1 MRRLPGAARGRP
13 RAAHS
18 ANLRSVAEA
27 AFKMPDGWEAVIGL
41 EVHAQLKTES
51 KLFSSA
57 PHAFGA
63 EPNTQTTEVDVGL
76 PGVLPVLN
84 AKAVELAVRLA
95 LGLGCD
101 VHPLSIFA
109 RKHYFYPDLPKGY
122 QISQY
127 EEPYSTGG
135 AVPIELDGESRAV
148 ELTRI
153 HMEED
158 AAKNIHDDAV
168 TGGGVTHVDL
178 NRAGA
183 PLVEIVSTPTI
194 HSPEEAGAYLRSL
207 RQILRYLD
215 VSDADMEKGQFRCDA
230 NVSVRRVGDTKLGT
244 RTELKNL
251 NSFRFVERAIASE
264 IRRQVDLLEGGGKVV
279 QQTLH
284 WDDKSGVAT
293 PMRTKEH
300 ADDYR
305 YFPDPDLPPLKLEPE
320 WLEAKRK
327 ALPELPHARRARYRD
342 VFGLAAY
349 DAQVLTDDRDV
360 SELFE
365 ASVAAYG
372 GPAKAKVVANWVMRD
387 VLGLLSETGKTLA
400 ETKIDAAKLVELL
413 KLVDAGRVTAA
424 SAREIFAELAQT
436 GERPEAIMSAR
447 GLEAVSDS
455 GELERLAQG
464 VIDANAA
471 QVAKYRGGDTKLLNF
486 FVGQVMK
493 ASGGK
498 ADPAKLREILTR
510 LLG

>member
-1 MRRLPGAARGRP
+1 
-13 RAAHS
+13 
-18 ANLRSVAEA
+18 
-27 AFKMPDGWEAVIGL
+27 
-41 EVHAQLKTES
+41 VHAQLKTNS

-84 AKAVELAVRLA
+84 EKAVELAVRLA
-95 LGLGCD
+95 LALGCK
-101 VHPLSIFA
+101 VHPISIFA

-127 EEPYSTGG
+127 EEPYCTDG
-135 AVPIELDGESRAV
+135 AVPIELDGVARAIP
-148 ELTRI
+148 LTRI

-183 PLVEIVSTPTI
+183 PLVEIVSTPSL

-230 NVSVRRVGDTKLGT
+230 NVSVRRVGDTKLGC

-264 IRRQVDLLEGGGKVV
+264 VRRQVEVIESGRVV
-279 QQTLH
+279 LQQTLH
-284 WDDKSGVAT
+284 WDDRAGVAT
-293 PMRTKEH
+293 PMRTKEQ

-305 YFPDPDLPPLKLEPE
+305 YFPDPDLPPLRLDAE
-320 WLEAKRK
+320 WLEQKRK
-327 ALPELPHARRARYRD
+327 ELPELPHARRARYAEAY
-342 VFGLAAY
+342 GLPAY
-349 DAQVLTDDRDV
+349 DAAVLTEDRDV
-360 SELFE
+360 SEFFE
-365 ASVAAYG
+365 AAVALYG
-372 GPAKAKVVANWVMRD
+372 QPKTVSNWVMRD
-387 VLGLLSETGKTLA
+387 VLANATESGKSLRELPLTP
-400 ETKIDAAKLVELL
+400 EHLVELL
-413 KLVDAGRVTAA
+413 KLVDSGRVTAG
-424 SAREIFAELAQT
+424 SAREIFTEMART
-436 GERPEAIMSAR
+436 GERPEAIMRAR
-447 GLEAVSDS
+447 GLEAVSDT
-455 GELERLAQG
+455 GELERLART
-464 VIDANAA
+464 VIDANAG
-471 QVAKYRGGDTKLLNF
+471 QVAKYRAGETKLLNF

-498 ADPAKLREILTR
+498 ADPGALRVIMER
-510 LLG
+510 LLA